1 MSTVVGCVV
10 IRSDII
16 SLGAFYVRLAFFFT
30 SASAFVFL
38 GGIVGGVL
46 LFFGFSV
53 YVVCY
58 VLFLF

>member
-1 MSTVVGCVV
+1 MSTVARCVV
-10 IRSDII
+10 VRSDIV
-16 SLGAFYVRLAFFFT
+16 SLGAFYVRCTFFFA

-53 YVVCY
+53 YVVGY